1 MNNKILKKI
10 SNFFTKQKD
19 VVAVYLY
26 GSRAKGVETYKS
38 DLDLAILFKKPLTD
52 YEKILEL
59 RVEIQ
64 KLVEDAFFIDVR
76 EIHLSLS
83 PVFLGEVI
91 SSGRII
97 FCRDEG
103 KRIKFEVEAMRIIDD
118 SEQIR
123 RINLYYLKKS
133 LKEGSYG
140 RTKSSTK
147 IT

>member
-10 SNFFTKQKD
+10 SNFFTKRKD

-26 GSRAKGVETYKS
+26 GSRAKGEETDKS
-38 DLDLAILFKKPLTD
+38 DLDLAIFFKKPLTK
-52 YEKILEL
+52 YERILEL
-59 RVEIQ
+59 RVEVQ
-64 KLVEDAFFIDVR
+64 GVVGDAFFVDAR

-91 SSGRII
+91 SSGRIVL
-97 FCRDEG
+97 CRDEG

-133 LKEGSYG
+133 LKQGSYG

>member
-10 SNFFTKQKD
+10 SIFFTKQKD

-26 GSRAKGVETYKS
+26 GSRAKGEETDKS
-38 DLDLAILFKKPLTD
+38 DLDLAILFKKPLTK
-52 YEKILEL
+52 YERILEL
-59 RVEIQ
+59 RVEVQ
-64 KLVEDAFFIDVR
+64 KVVGDVFFVDVR
-76 EIHLSLS
+76 EIQLGLS

-97 FCRDEG
+97 FCRDED

-118 SEQIR
+118 GEQIR
-123 RINLYYLKKS
+123 RMNLYYLKKS
-133 LKEGSYG
+133 LKQGSYG

>member
-10 SNFFTKQKD
+10 SNFFAKQED
-19 VVAVYLY
+19 IVAVYLY
-26 GSRAKGVETYKS
+26 GSRAKEKETCKS
-38 DLDLAILFKKPLTD
+38 DLDLAVLFRKPLTE

-64 KLVEDAFFIDVR
+64 KILGDAFFVDVR
-76 EIHLSLS
+76 EIHSGLS

-91 SSGRII
+91 SSSKVV
-97 FCRDEG
+97 FCRDEAE
-103 KRIKFEVEAMRIIDD
+103 RIKFEVEAMRAIDD

-133 LKEGSYG
+133 LQQGSYG
-140 RTKSSTK
+140 RTTSSTK